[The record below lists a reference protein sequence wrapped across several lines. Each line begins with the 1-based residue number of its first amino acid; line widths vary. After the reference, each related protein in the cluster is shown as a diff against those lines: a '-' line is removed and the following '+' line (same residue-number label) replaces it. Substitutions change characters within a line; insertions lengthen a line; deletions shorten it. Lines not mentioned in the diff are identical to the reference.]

1 MKKGKWIGIVLAVVN
16 VALIM
21 ACVVLYLG
29 EDRKKPRFEFQASD
43 VVYREGM
50 DISGLLEGISAFD
63 QEDGDVTDRIVV
75 EKWIENR
82 EENLVIVFYAV
93 TDKAGNVA
101 KCSRE
106 CPAVFAGGTE
116 EDDLADIQG
125 EWMVQ
130 SGFWKELEGGGDTG
144 GDGGE
149 TEGEGTEKEET
160 GEKGSE
166 GGKDGEEE
174 YAGEADRGN
183 ENGLKEAEEE
193 GKGRERPVENGRATD
208 PDTDRGNAEADTD
221 QGNAEADTEREDA
234 EEPQNQ
240 EEAGTAEGDG
250 GGSASAPPVL
260 SLNVSEIRT
269 SVGIA
274 PAWVEVIGSLSD
286 DVDSYETLFRNLEVS
301 KYNINQAGTYQ
312 VTVSTKD
319 SDGNRSQAV
328 PLTIIVK

>member
-130 SGFWKELEGGGDTG
+130 SGFWKELEGGGDTS

-149 TEGEGTEKEET
+149 TEGEGTEEEET

-166 GGKDGEEE
+166 GGKDGEGE
-174 YAGEADRGN
+174 YAGE
-183 ENGLKEAEEE
+183 E
-193 GKGRERPVENGRATD
+193 
-208 PDTDRGNAEADTD
+208 DRGNAEADTER
-221 QGNAEADTEREDA
+221 GNAEADTERENA
-234 EEPQNQ
+234 GEPQNQ

-260 SLNVSEIRT
+260 SLNVSEIST